1 MWRRP
6 HKLEPIQLHVTCLR
20 WQVGVDL
27 GKPGY
32 LEEVAK
38 QTADIDIA
46 IVFCN
51 AGYMLTGF
59 FDSMCDVQPA
69 VDRPQQA
76 LPPRM

>member
-1 MWRRP
+1 M
-6 HKLEPIQLHVTCLR
+6 C

-38 QTADIDIA
+38 QTADIDVA
-46 IVFCN
+46 VVFCN

-59 FDSMCDVQPA
+59 FDSMCAVQPPA
-69 VDRPQQA
+69 HWPGRRSSPWMSQA
-76 LPPRM
+76 ACTNSLLLQISPL

>member
-1 MWRRP
+1 
-6 HKLEPIQLHVTCLR
+6 
-20 WQVGVDL
+20 VGVNL

-38 QTADIDIA
+38 QTADIDVA

-59 FDSMCDVQPA
+59 FDSMCVISPITIVA
-69 VDRPQQA
+69 GGNKTMPQTA
-76 LPPRM
+76 CNHASAAE

>member
-1 MWRRP
+1 M
-6 HKLEPIQLHVTCLR
+6 C

-27 GKPGY
+27 GRPGY

-38 QTADIDIA
+38 QTADIDVA

-59 FDSMCDVQPA
+59 FDSMCVGPPT
-69 VDRPQQA
+69 VKWPQQA
-76 LPPRM
+76 VRLWM